1 MTISKKEN
9 DKRIM
14 NLKDRI
20 LFEAERGNVV
30 INTIE
35 GLAVV
40 PLDKIIE
47 QPTEGLLYDLNRDRA
62 TILTFVNDEKWI
74 NDFAVALVIEK
85 LKTIIEEYKNESN
98 KNPTGI

>member
-1 MTISKKEN
+1 MTITKEEN
-9 DKRIM
+9 DKRIT

-35 GLAVV
+35 YLAVV

-47 QPTEGLLYDLNRDRA
+47 QPTEGLLYDLNRDKA

>member
-62 TILTFVNDEKWI
+62 TILTFVYDEKWI

-85 LKTIIEEYKNESN
+85 LKTIIEEYKNEGK
-98 KNPTGI
+98 KNPTRI

>member
-20 LFEAERGNVV
+20 LFEAEWGNVV

-98 KNPTGI
+98 SK